1 MKTDLDGL
9 LQEWASR
16 ARLAD
21 DRAEVIRAAIVESPA
36 GLGEEWWRDLA
47 GHLTEVVVQA
57 MTLPEAARAA
67 LAQPLPLP
75 T

>member
-1 MKTDLDGL
+1 MKADLDEL

-21 DRAEVIRAAIVESPA
+21 ERAEAIRSAIVESQA

-57 MTLPEAARAA
+57 VALPDAARAA
-67 LAQPLPLP
+67 LVQPLPLP
-75 T
+75 A